1 MGPGMLHQTPSR
13 RLMFH
18 AALLCA
24 VLTCHCLADE
34 TAPKTPGPG
43 NVTKQSAPPQKKAR
57 ESAPP
62 EPTIESISYGSHPS
76 QVMTLWKAPSKAPT
90 PLLFYIHGGGW
101 QGGNRMAGMAS
112 WVPAM
117 HKAGISVVSIEYR
130 FIEAAIADGVTPPVK
145 ACLHDA
151 ARALQFVRSQATEW
165 NIDKTK
171 IAAAGSSAGACS
183 SLWLAFHDDLAD
195 PQSSDPVARESSR
208 LLCAAVSGAQTTL
221 DPVQMQAWIPNSTYG
236 SHAFGIFKTV
246 DGKKQRDFA
255 MFLQK
260 RDEILPWI
268 EEYSPFHLVSKDDP
282 PVYLFYTAPP
292 AKGVAAKDPTHSANF
307 GLLLQEKLH
316 ALGVTCE
323 LSYPGAPNT
332 SHDTAIACIIARLR
346 N

>member
-1 MGPGMLHQTPSR
+1 MLHHTPFRRLICHVTILAAVLACHCRADEQTPKS
-13 RLMFH
+13 
-18 AALLCA
+18 
-24 VLTCHCLADE
+24 
-34 TAPKTPGPG
+34 KNPG
-43 NVTKQSAPPQKKAR
+43 NNSAPSAPRKKRDADPT
-57 ESAPP
+57 PP
-62 EPTIESISYGSHPS
+62 EPTIKSIAYGPHPD
-76 QVMTLWKAPSKAPT
+76 QVMSFWKTPSASPT

-101 QGGNRMAGMAS
+101 QGGNRMAGMAT

-117 HKAGISVVSIEYR
+117 RKAGISVVSIEYR

-151 ARALQFVRSQATEW
+151 ARALQFVRSKAVEW

-208 LLCAAVSGAQTTL
+208 LLFAAVSGAQTTL
-221 DPVQMQAWIPNSTYG
+221 DPAQMQEWIPNSTYG
-236 SHAFGIFKTV
+236 SHAFGIFRMV

-255 MFLQK
+255 AFLEK
-260 RDEILPWI
+260 RDEIMPWI
-268 EEYSPFHLVSKDDP
+268 LEYSPFHLVSRDDP
-282 PVYLFYTAPP
+282 PVYLFYNAPP
-292 AKGVAAKDPTHSANF
+292 AKGEVAKDPTHSANF

-316 ALGVTCE
+316 TVGVTCE
-323 LSYPGAPNT
+323 LSYPGAPT
-332 SHDTAIACIIARLR
+332 KSHDTAIACITARLR